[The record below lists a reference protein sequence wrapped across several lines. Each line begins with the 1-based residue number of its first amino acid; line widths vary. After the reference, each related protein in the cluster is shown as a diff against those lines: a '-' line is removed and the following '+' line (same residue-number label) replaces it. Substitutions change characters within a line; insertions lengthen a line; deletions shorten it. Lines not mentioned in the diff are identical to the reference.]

1 MMNCSMRRSRT
12 WFVAALTLLAVVT
25 ACAGTATGGAAKQQA
40 AADPTT
46 GTALPGIN
54 AARKSP
60 TLPIVADPLL
70 ADAAEQMAR
79 QIADDPADAQTSGR
93 INVTSFVRRSLA
105 PDQALPFRRLAVFV
119 VKRGGTGGFP
129 SGASVAAPLVAP
141 AALPNA
147 TNPAYSRVGLFVI
160 NAARGANG
168 ADAAPEN
175 YLVAVYGGP

>member
-1 MMNCSMRRSRT
+1 MKRLFGFGVFAAAVVGISLLSAPPCAIAQVT
-12 WFVAALTLLAVVT
+12 TAPAPTTVAALPA
-25 ACAGTATGGAAKQQA
+25 
-40 AADPTT
+40 
-46 GTALPGIN
+46 IN

-60 TLPIVADPLL
+60 TLPLVADALL
-70 ADAAEQMAR
+70 SDAAEQIAR

-129 SGASVAAPLVAP
+129 SGASAAAPLVAA

-147 TNPAYSRVGLFVI
+147 ANPAYSSVGLFVI
-160 NAARGANG
+160 NGARGPNG
-168 ADAAPEN
+168 ADAAPTN
-175 YLVAVYGGP
+175 YLVAVYGGQ

>member
-1 MMNCSMRRSRT
+1 MNCSMRRSRT

-25 ACAGTATGGAAKQQA
+25 ACAGTATGGTAKRQ

-46 GTALPGIN
+46 AAALPSLN
-54 AARKSP
+54 AARKAP
-60 TLPIVADPLL
+60 TPPLVADALL
-70 ADAAEQMAR
+70 ADAAEQIAR

-93 INVTSFVRRSLA
+93 INVTSFVRRALA
-105 PDQALPFRRLAVFV
+105 PDQALPFRRLAVLV

-147 TNPAYSRVGLFVI
+147 TNPAYSSVGLFVI
-160 NAARGANG
+160 NGARGPNG
-168 ADAAPEN
+168 ADAAPVN